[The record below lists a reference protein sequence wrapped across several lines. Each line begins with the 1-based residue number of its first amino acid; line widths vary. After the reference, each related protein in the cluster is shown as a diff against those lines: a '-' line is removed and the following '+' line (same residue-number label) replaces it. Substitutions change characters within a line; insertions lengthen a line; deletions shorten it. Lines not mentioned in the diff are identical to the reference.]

1 MTLYIRLLFPLF
13 ILGLVACKPRAATP
27 LVVAPTEAPED
38 IKVAKAD
45 TNKSPLVLQL
55 IAVDS
60 LERALEVSTLPDDIR
75 RLFRSQLDEAKSQ
88 FRLGTIN
95 YETWSISRNKIGYSL
110 LLETKLNKDQLVG
123 NQAIDKNKINTWL
136 NAGQLSQALDYLQE
150 YGIKDAFL
158 IEGRLTR
165 INRVNKE
172 NMISEQVA
180 SMEKARIKYA
190 IISLTE

>member
-13 ILGLVACKPRAATP
+13 ILGLAACKPRVATP

-45 TNKSPLVLQL
+45 TNINLLVLQL
-55 IAVDS
+55 IAADS
-60 LERALEVSTLPDDIR
+60 LERALEVATFPDDTR
-75 RLFRSQLDEAKSQ
+75 QLFRSQLDEAKSQ